1 MSSRSR
7 TVVAGH
13 PARARR
19 RSRSRG
25 GLLSLSEKQTQAYL
39 AARDVIRRILQTS
52 TLVLPPRVA
61 GPMNATPVGTDGAS
75 SAGKASKPARCR
87 VNSRLPCGPVPDPR
101 S

>member
-19 RSRSRG
+19 RSRCRS

-39 AARDVIRRILQTS
+39 AARDVIRRILRTS
-52 TLVLPPRVA
+52 TLVLPPPN
-61 GPMNATPVGTDGAS
+61 GGGDGCDLTQTDDRW
-75 SAGKASKPARCR
+75 ARRC
-87 VNSRLPCGPVPDPR
+87 S
-101 S
+101 